1 MVDDMNGRRFL
12 REDQGVIAVEYI
24 VFVAAIGT
32 VLIIGVTL
40 LFNALGAFFGSW
52 ATYFGG

>member
-1 MVDDMNGRRFL
+1 MSARKFFQ
-12 REDQGVIAVEYI
+12 EDKGVITVEYV

-32 VLIIGVTL
+32 LMILGVTV
-40 LFNALGAFFGSW
+40 LFNALGNFFTSW

>member
-1 MVDDMNGRRFL
+1 MVDDMSARKFFQ
-12 REDQGVIAVEYI
+12 EDKGVIAVEYI

-32 VLIIGVTL
+32 VLVVGATL
-40 LFNALGAFFGSW
+40 LFNALGTFFGSW